1 MWSKRSAQSV
11 IPPGL
16 AIAAK
21 PRWPSPRG
29 PMSTDRATGEVIQNI
44 YIRKVEKMNGQNY
57 NVEFST
63 FEAVRDWRAAAK

>member
-29 PMSTDRATGEVIQNI
+29 PMSTDRVTGEVIPNI
-44 YIRKVEKMNGQNY
+44 YTAR
-57 NVEFST
+57 S
-63 FEAVRDWRAAAK
+63 RR